1 MSLRLAAT
9 HNTCPLELSLRVASL
24 WPRTDR
30 SVWEGELK
38 WLAARRTTPS
48 SSTFP
53 CNHRKCNT
61 CAYTASLT
69 SIQPFQVRQVHVH
82 LLYCSRC
89 SRFGLYIGE
98 TRQPLRWM
106 LTFGL
111 PKPNFLLTFTKLALL
126 PIVLY
131 LYVRLI
137 GWPYYKHSPMS
148 RDPWGFLHHKGQIMN
163 MMECFPPTCMCIL
176 TLFIL
181 IMTNQTGI
189 TWSIH
194 FLHHSRAFIKMQ
206 TLAETT
212 YAQQHLSHLQILH
225 KGQGH
230 WVYGKFTRLI
240 YSMLHAILI

>member
-9 HNTCPLELSLRVASL
+9 HNTCPLELSLCVASL
-24 WPRTDR
+24 WPRSDR

-61 CAYTASLT
+61 CVYTASLT

-111 PKPNFLLTFTKLALL
+111 PKPNLLLTFTKLALL

-163 MMECFPPTCMCIL
+163 MMKCFPPTCMCIL
-176 TLFIL
+176 
-181 IMTNQTGI
+181 
-189 TWSIH
+189 
-194 FLHHSRAFIKMQ
+194 
-206 TLAETT
+206 
-212 YAQQHLSHLQILH
+212 Y
-225 KGQGH
+225 
-230 WVYGKFTRLI
+230 
-240 YSMLHAILI
+240 